1 MPPRKDDASVET
13 LREAARTFMDATSL
27 RQAARDIGM
36 SPTGLRG
43 FLDGAAPYV
52 KTERKLRAW
61 YLREANR
68 GVQAVSPEAASN
80 ALRLL
85 VGHFAPAYGR
95 ETTLELIDVLERRAR
110 DSQTPVP
117 QWIGEL
123 RSQYSE

>member
-13 LREAARTFMDATSL
+13 LREASRTYVDATSL

-80 ALRLL
+80 ALKLL
-85 VGHFAPAYGR
+85 VGHFAPAFGR
-95 ETTLELIDVLERRAR
+95 ETTLELMEVLERRCR

-123 RSQYSE
+123 RQQYAE

>member
-13 LREAARTFMDATSL
+13 LREAARTAVDATSL

-61 YLREANR
+61 YLREASRNLH
-68 GVQAVSPEAASN
+68 AVTPEAASN
-80 ALRLL
+80 AIRLL
-85 VGHFAPAYGR
+85 IGHFAPTQGKEAA
-95 ETTLELIDVLERRAR
+95 LEVMEVLERRCRSTQA
-110 DSQTPVP
+110 PVP
-117 QWIGEL
+117 AWIDEL
-123 RSQYSE
+123 RGRYAE